1 MYLSLEFIPIRD
13 SEIRGINTSE
23 SCTCY
28 FFVKRIGSS
37 LPFDAHWEVI
47 IASGTT
53 LFCVLNNLMSVRKI
67 HFEFL
72 NIDGV
77 FSRKM
82 LTRFSKYQPLA
93 KTQLWPFD
101 DI

>member
-47 IASGTT
+47 IVSGTT
-53 LFCVLNNLMSVRKI
+53 LFLCPQQLNVCSQNS
-67 HFEFL
+67 F
-72 NIDGV
+72 
-77 FSRKM
+77 
-82 LTRFSKYQPLA
+82 
-93 KTQLWPFD
+93 
-101 DI
+101 